1 MGQLGLGVGLRL
13 GDCCLDRRQ
22 LAAAG
27 NEPSQCGP
35 EHKPDKSGHKNEDRL
50 QIQGQALQVN
60 GTMMRQ
66 KWIGATEPSQKR
78 KARVRA
84 CAGARMAWTFMAV
97 GVDVLLYANAAQLL
111 GPQAAEL

>member
-1 MGQLGLGVGLRL
+1 
-13 GDCCLDRRQ
+13 
-22 LAAAG
+22 
-27 NEPSQCGP
+27 
-35 EHKPDKSGHKNEDRL
+35 
-50 QIQGQALQVN
+50 
-60 GTMMRQ
+60 MRQ